1 MRVLMKIRE
10 FDEMEDFEVFERI
23 TKIRNRPE
31 NANKDNAVK
40 KKKREWVRRDK
51 ESEIFDD
58 REKAN

>member
-1 MRVLMKIRE
+1 MKIRE
-10 FDEMEDFEVFERI
+10 FDEMEDLEVFERF
-23 TKIRNRPE
+23 TKSRNKTE